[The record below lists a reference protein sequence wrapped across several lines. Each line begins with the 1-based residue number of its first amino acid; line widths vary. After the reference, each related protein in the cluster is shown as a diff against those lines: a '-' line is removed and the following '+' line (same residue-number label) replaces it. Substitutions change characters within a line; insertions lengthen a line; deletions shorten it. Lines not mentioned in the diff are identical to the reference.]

1 MVAQREKTASKARST
16 AKRRSVARNAKS
28 GQFTPVAYAVDF
40 SDLTGRKPPPG
51 VSIALVPSSPQ
62 AEAELKQWGKVR
74 KTNRVV
80 TMVGRAPLPVA
91 PKAIEATAFE
101 PDARSR
107 ALLRGREIA
116 IADLEA
122 AGGAFNLEQVRQL
135 LNDISRQR
143 VEKRVQEGSLL
154 WVPGPGNRRRY
165 PTVQFTRK
173 GEVVDGLKAVRDAL
187 PTQDPWAVLNFF
199 VQPDARLGGRKPID
213 VLKAGEVD
221 LVLSA
226 ARAMAQ
232 QGG

>member
-1 MVAQREKTASKARST
+1 MAAQTEKTVSKARPT
-16 AKRRSVARNAKS
+16 AKRRRAVRSAKS
-28 GQFTPVAYAVDF
+28 GQFLQTAYAVDF
-40 SDLTGRKPPPG
+40 ADLAGRKPPPG
-51 VSIALVPSSPQ
+51 VSIALVPSNAQ
-62 AEAELKQWGKVR
+62 AESKLKQWGKVR

-80 TMVGRAPLPVA
+80 TTVGRDPLPA
-91 PKAIEATAFE
+91 SPRAIEPKAFE

-122 AGGAFNLEQVRQL
+122 AGGAFDLEQVRQL
-135 LNDISRQR
+135 LHDISRQR

-154 WVPGPGNRRRY
+154 WVPGPSNRRRY

-221 LVLSA
+221 LVVSA
-226 ARAMAQ
+226 ARAVAQ